1 MFSWVNLGF
10 PIEDFGS
17 STGDL
22 GFPCK
27 IWGFQ
32 RESMHAKRSAHVPK
46 VARAGQTE
54 GVQAQ
59 GGARMQVGGNAC
71 PRERAQVK
79 RKAHKLG

>member
-46 VARAGQTE
+46 VARTGQTE
-54 GVQAQ
+54 CARAQ
-59 GGARMQVGGNAC
+59 GSARGKNGVRTC
-71 PRERAQVK
+71 PR
-79 RKAHKLG
+79 